1 MSNIHEKMVEKYDED
16 EKLPD
21 LHTPRAAR
29 FIALP
34 SLLAEQD
41 GDGAS
46 STAKKRNDPH
56 FMPTLTMNSRG
67 GGGGQGSRA
76 NYTSTGDGPFA
87 LNGKIPALPNFD
99 ERRGRDRDTSYRGFA
114 GFEGLLG
121 TSYMPVDRDREREG
135 DRHVERGREKEKDR
149 DRDRDREREREREAE
164 KERERQRDRI
174 DSKKGKGKGHKVS
187 VVRPP
192 SYDYGASPSTPP
204 SDYFPPSSSG
214 GMGLGGIGGNNLP
227 QPPST
232 SGGYYGAHP
241 GVSRSPLSYSPPPLG
256 GDVRDKGSEKH
267 ERGLVDRGG
276 DRSPLFAYSMSFGG
290 REASQ
295 PPLTAGPAG
304 VSGVPFK
311 PGFGGFPPRG
321 QQ

>member
-1 MSNIHEKMVEKYDED
+1 
-16 EKLPD
+16 
-21 LHTPRAAR
+21 
-29 FIALP
+29 
-34 SLLAEQD
+34 
-41 GDGAS
+41 
-46 STAKKRNDPH
+46 
-56 FMPTLTMNSRG
+56 
-67 GGGGQGSRA
+67 
-76 NYTSTGDGPFA
+76 
-87 LNGKIPALPNFD
+87 
-99 ERRGRDRDTSYRGFA
+99 
-114 GFEGLLG
+114 
-121 TSYMPVDRDREREG
+121 MPVDRDREREG

-174 DSKKGKGKGHKVS
+174 DSKKGKGKGRYRFFLVYAYRSFSFLSFMPMLHSGSALYCVTVCWYFSLSLSPPTHTHPQPRTHPSSCSLASLLALSAFTHTSVGHKVS